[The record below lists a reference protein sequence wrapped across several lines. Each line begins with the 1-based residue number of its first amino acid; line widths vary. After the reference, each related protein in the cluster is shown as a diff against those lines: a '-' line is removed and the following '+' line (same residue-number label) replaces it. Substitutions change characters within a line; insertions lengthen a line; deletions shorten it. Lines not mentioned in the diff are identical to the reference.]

1 MNTPTPHSRLSPG
14 SLTALLLALAAWGCS
29 EGVVESPPATGY
41 SVTDSAGVRMVV
53 NHEPAW
59 GAEEGWHLTP
69 EPLLTLGVV
78 DTPFVQQFHE
88 IRSATRLRDSTI
100 VVLNSGSGELRA
112 FDYSGRHLWSA
123 GGRGDGP
130 GEMRTQPDQRPR
142 LQRQAGDTL
151 VVDNGWERIRFGP
164 GGELLEHRRVDF
176 ARLQELGRYY
186 VGSCPQGRSY
196 FEELLVICERSNRSP
211 QSGRRWES
219 SHTTVMQIP
228 WTLDRVDTVGTFF
241 RHEKWETTLP
251 PPYPSGI
258 AYSPP
263 APLGPEGRLWMG
275 GRQQPRL
282 LYARNDAYRIEV
294 WDLLD
299 ASLSM
304 VVERRTPRRARTE
317 SEIFRTVQ
325 GGLFLLRREPHRSE
339 LSLTNDKWPVVDS
352 LSIAESFFL
361 DDQGFLWVRRL
372 PAGDDEGR
380 RWEVPARLDGGGGSS
395 GHVVW
400 LPSGLHDVFRPD
412 GVYLGTVKLPQ
423 DLDVMEIGMDYVLG
437 VARDELGVE
446 YVQVYGLERGGAP
459 GPG

>member
-1 MNTPTPHSRLSPG
+1 MNAPTGHRRLSLE
-14 SLTALLLALAAWGCS
+14 SLMAWCLVLGAWGCS
-29 EGVVESPPATGY
+29 EGVLESPPVPGY
-41 SVTDSAGVRMVV
+41 TATDSAGVRMVV
-53 NHEPAW
+53 NNEPLW
-59 GAEEGWHLTP
+59 GSGEGWHLTP

-88 IRSATRLRDSTI
+88 IRGVTRLRDSTI
-100 VVLNSGSGELRA
+100 VVLNSGSAELRA
-112 FDYSGRHLWSA
+112 FDYSGRHRWTA

-130 GEMRTQPDQRPR
+130 GEMGTQQDQRPR

-151 VVDNGWERIRFGP
+151 EVDNGWERIRFGP
-164 GGELLEHRRVDF
+164 GGELLDHRRVDV
-176 ARLQELGRYY
+176 ARLHQGLGRYY
-186 VGSCPQGRSY
+186 VGSCPEGRSY
-196 FEELLVICERSNRSP
+196 FKELIVICQTSDGSP
-211 QSGRRWES
+211 QPGRRWES
-219 SHTTVMQIP
+219 AHRTVLQIP

-241 RHEKWETTLP
+241 RNEKWEATIPLP
-251 PPYPSGI
+251 PPLAERTSLLV
-258 AYSPP
+258 
-263 APLGPEGRLWMG
+263 APLGPKGRLWIG

-299 ASLSM
+299 ATLSM

-317 SEIFRTVQ
+317 SEVFVAVWR
-325 GGLFLLRREPHRSE
+325 GLLMRREPDRSE
-339 LSLTNDKWPVVDS
+339 LSLTNGRQPVVDS
-352 LSIAESFFL
+352 LSIAESFSL
-361 DDQGFLWVRRL
+361 DDQGFLWVRRS
-372 PAGDDEGR
+372 PVGDDEGR
-380 RWEVPARLDGGGGSS
+380 RWEVLAPPDFEESS

-423 DLDVMEIGMDYVLG
+423 DLDVMEIGTDYVLG

-459 GPG
+459 DPP